1 MAVKIDREEYELIV
15 SFKNQLNEEIDP
27 FRNIA
32 EKIEKKEKQILD
44 LTAFYNSEKIK
55 NLKQLNVLQE
65 EIKKLLSI
73 FNDFEN
79 KISTQKALIDTLG
92 GRVCAL
98 RKVLVERNL
107 KN

>member
-1 MAVKIDREEYELIV
+1 MAVKIDRGEYELIV
-15 SFKNQLNEEIDP
+15 SFKNQLNEKIDQ
-27 FRNIA
+27 FR
-32 EKIEKKEKQILD
+32 
-44 LTAFYNSEKIK
+44 EKIK

-65 EIKKLLSI
+65 EIKKLLLI

-79 KISTQKALIDTLG
+79 KISTQKALIDTLE